1 MSEGYE
7 ALHHGA
13 AWIDAGTRGRIAVRG
28 RDRARLLHNLST
40 NDIKK
45 LEPGAGC
52 YAFLLNA
59 QGRMQADVT
68 VFCFAGHF
76 LLETEPETRETVMR
90 WIRRYIIADQV
101 ELEDVTEQTAELA
114 LEGPGA
120 AAVLAGLN
128 APVSD
133 APYAHLPWGDVTV
146 ARASLTGQPGF
157 RLFLPA
163 AERDAT
169 VQRLEAAGARQASD
183 GDARAV
189 RIENGI
195 PRWGDDLHENTLV
208 QESGQMHAVSFTKG
222 CYLGQEIVERVRAR
236 GHVNRK
242 LARLQVDA
250 AEALPAGTKLS
261 AGGAEA
267 GEITSSVWSPRFGK
281 VAALAYVRVPHGEPG
296 TVLEAAGLAAQVWV
310 AE

>member
-1 MSEGYE
+1 M
-7 ALHHGA
+7 
-13 AWIDAGTRGRIAVRG
+13 DAGTRGRIAARG
-28 RDRARLLHNLST
+28 RDRARLLHNLTT
-40 NDIKK
+40 NDIKA

-52 YAFLLNA
+52 YAFVLNA
-59 QGRMQADVT
+59 QGRMQADVS

-101 ELEDVTEQTAELA
+101 ELEDLTDQTAELA

-120 AAVLAGLN
+120 AAVLAGLT
-128 APVSD
+128 APVPD
-133 APYAHLPWGDVTV
+133 APYAHLPWGEATV

-163 AERDAT
+163 GARDAT
-169 VQRLEAAGARQASD
+169 VQRLEAAGARKASD
-183 GDARAV
+183 ADARVV

-195 PRWGDDLHENTLV
+195 PRWGDDLRDTTLV

-242 LARLQVDA
+242 LVRVEVDA
-250 AEALPAGTKLS
+250 AEPVPAGTKLS

-281 VAALAYVRVPHGEPG
+281 VVALAYVRVPHGEPG
-296 TVLEAAGLAAQVWV
+296 TALYAGEYPARVI
-310 AE
+310 EESD